1 MYSPYHVDEPLFIDG
16 YDTDSLIKDP
26 KALETL
32 NSILQHRETVKERLL
47 FLADELYKR
56 AYHHDDSKLQL
67 PELQWLIDMDKEP
80 RYAYGTPE
88 YFDKMKRW
96 DKFFK
101 SHYRNNRHHPDH
113 FPNGVNDMNL
123 ADLCE
128 YIVDIISYYKE
139 LHVNVALDTVNKQQ
153 QRFGFDE
160 QLSQILKNTLIEYF
174 SWFGSQKPMSDE
186 QPPTINIIKPSD
198 EDPPMIGLDL
208 LKYYKNKKINNASDK
223 EPKAF

>member
-1 MYSPYHVDEPLFIDG
+1 MYSPYHVGEPLFIDG

-32 NSILQHRETVKERLL
+32 NSILQHKKTVKERLL

-56 AYHHDDSKLQL
+56 AYYHDDSKLQM

-101 SHYRNNRHHPDH
+101 SHYKGNRHHPDH

-139 LHVNVALDTVNKQQ
+139 LHANVALDTVNKQQ

-160 QLSQILKNTLIEYF
+160 QLTQILKNTLIEYF
-174 SWFGSQKPMSDE
+174 SWFGNQKPMSDV
-186 QPPTINIIKPSD
+186 QPPTIDAIKPSD

-208 LKYYKNKKINNASDK
+208 LKYYKK
-223 EPKAF
+223 